1 MSIGFT
7 FTGEISRPEELIAAA
22 RTLAEEREY
31 RVGAGDKGLRA
42 ALCPLGGELTIY
54 WQRRPEE
61 PDTWHVQGEC
71 VSTPA
76 GPGLHRAAVELV
88 DALDRKSVG

>member
-42 ALCPLGGELTIY
+42 ALCPLGGEL
-54 WQRRPEE
+54 RRRYS
-61 PDTWHVQGEC
+61 G
-71 VSTPA
+71 
-76 GPGLHRAAVELV
+76 GL
-88 DALDRKSVG
+88 SV